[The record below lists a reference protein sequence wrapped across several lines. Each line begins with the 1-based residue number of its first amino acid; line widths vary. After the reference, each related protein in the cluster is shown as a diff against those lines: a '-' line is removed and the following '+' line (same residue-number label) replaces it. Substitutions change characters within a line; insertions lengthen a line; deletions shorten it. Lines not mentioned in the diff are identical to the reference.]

1 MLPEVRLLPSRPGVY
16 RFRDGRGRVL
26 YLGRATDLRSRVASY
41 WSSLGDRPHL
51 ARMVTAVARVEALV
65 CDSVHEAAWLERNT
79 LECALPRWNRTPGG
93 QEVPVHLLL
102 DDTPSRPGL
111 RVTHLPVPGRL
122 FGPYLGGLRA
132 RLAVRGLHRISPLP
146 YAAKALTGAERD
158 MAERLGVTTEDRQ
171 RLAGELAAVL
181 EREPQAVAEAVNL
194 LAGLRDR
201 ASRKQ
206 AFERA
211 GKIQA
216 ELEALE
222 WITAPQ
228 RVTVAGGTD
237 LVFDAWADGTGVRFT
252 VRGGRLV
259 DWALRRTKERTA
271 EGPPAAWLDFAER
284 NAALAAVL
292 ASL

>member
-1 MLPEVRLLPSRPGVY
+1 MLPEVRLLPPRPGIY
-16 RFRDGRGRVL
+16 RFRDVRGRVL
-26 YLGRATDLRSRVASY
+26 YIGRATDLRSRVASY
-41 WSSLGDRPHL
+41 WSSLGNRPHL

-79 LECALPRWNRTPGG
+79 LERSLPRWNRTPGG

-132 RLAVRGLHRISPLP
+132 RLAVSGLHRISPLP
-146 YAAKALTGAERD
+146 YAARALTGAEQD
-158 MAERLGVTTEDRQ
+158 MAERLGVSAQDRE

-181 EREPQAVAEAVNL
+181 EREPGAVARATSL
-194 LAGLRDR
+194 LAELRDR
-201 ASRKQ
+201 ASGKQ
-206 AFERA
+206 AYERA
-211 GKIQA
+211 AKIQA
-216 ELEALE
+216 ELDALA

-228 RVTVAGGTD
+228 RVTVTGGAD
-237 LVFDAWADGTGVRFT
+237 LTFDAWAGDTSVRFT

-259 DWALRRTKERTA
+259 DWGLRRTKKRTA
-271 EGPPAAWLDFAER
+271 EGPPAAWADFAER

-292 ASL
+292 ATG